1 MYYQKGGSKSSQS
14 YHPNRLVKKHDE
26 YLTNKYL
33 AKKLANTK
41 STISTFNQ
49 KYSEQLKRQRRKKAK
64 T

>member
-1 MYYQKGGSKSSQS
+1 MYYKASKGKGTQS

-49 KYSEQLKRQRRKKAK
+49 KYSEQLKR
-64 T
+64 